1 MKNALDKLKMSSG
14 IFDIGLSPDD
24 CENILIYI
32 KKLKEENKK
41 LKEENKKLK
50 EVQCTFCGTGCLE
63 MREKL
68 ERIKNL

>member
-41 LKEENKKLK
+41 LKE
-50 EVQCTFCGTGCLE
+50 VQCTFCGTGCLE